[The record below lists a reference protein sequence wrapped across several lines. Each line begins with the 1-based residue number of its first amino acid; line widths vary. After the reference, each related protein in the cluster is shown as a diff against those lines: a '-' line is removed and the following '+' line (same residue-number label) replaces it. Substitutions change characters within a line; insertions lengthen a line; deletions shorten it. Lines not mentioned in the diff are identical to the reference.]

1 MYHRLTMIRAT
12 ALLCL
17 FAVTPPVVADDLK
30 DLARDAATSVLKLR
44 VLDVSGREV
53 GSGTGF
59 FVSEDG
65 LVVTNRHVIDS
76 AHRVEAVPAE
86 GEAYTVQGVVAQDE
100 VNDLAVLRLDAGRAE
115 PLRLSSGAAPEPGER
130 VVVLGG
136 PLGLAGSLSEGI
148 VAAIR
153 DPSEV
158 ERRQSGRSPLLQIT
172 AAISPGSSGSP
183 VMKLDGEVV
192 GVVVSQFGIGQNL
205 NFAVP
210 VAALHPLMEEARS
223 SASLT
228 PLGSVS
234 GTSRGSY
241 LRNLLISAFFFV
253 VLYVAL
259 KRMK

>member
-1 MYHRLTMIRAT
+1 MKTSWFAV
-12 ALLCL
+12 ALLAIAI
-17 FAVTPPVVADDLK
+17 AVPAAGDDLK
-30 DLARDAATSVLKLR
+30 DLARDASTSVLKLR

-59 FVSEDG
+59 FVSTNG
-65 LVVTNRHVIDS
+65 LVVTNSHVIDS
-76 AHRVEAVPAE
+76 AHRVEAIPAD
-86 GEAYTVQGVVAQDE
+86 GPAFTVNGIVAQDE
-100 VNDLAVLRLDAGRAE
+100 INDLAVLLTDAGSSR
-115 PLRLSSGAAPEPGER
+115 PLPLAANAAPVPGER

-158 ERRQSGRSPLLQIT
+158 ERRKSGRSPLLQIT

-183 VMKLDGEVV
+183 VMKLDGEVI

-210 VAALHPLMEEARS
+210 VAAVQALMDQIGPGDA
-223 SASLT
+223 LT
-228 PLGSVS
+228 PI
-234 GTSRGSY
+234 GTLARPSRNSY
-241 LRNLLISAFFFV
+241 MRNVLISVFFFV
-253 VLYVAL
+253 VLYIAV

>member
-1 MYHRLTMIRAT
+1 MMIRAV
-12 ALLCL
+12 AVLCL
-17 FAVTPPVVADDLK
+17 IAAAAPPAAGDDLK

-44 VLDVSGREV
+44 VLDVSGREI

-59 FVSEDG
+59 FVSDDG
-65 LVVTNRHVIDS
+65 LVVTNRHVIEA
-76 AHRVEAVPAE
+76 AHRIEAVPAD
-86 GEAYTVQGVVAQDE
+86 GPAYAVRGVVAQDA
-100 VNDLAVLRLDAGRAE
+100 VNDLAILRLDAARVR
-115 PLRLSSGAAPEPGER
+115 PLRLSAGAVPEPGER

-210 VAALHPLMEEARS
+210 VAALQPLMERART
-223 SASLT
+223 SADVT

-234 GTSRGSY
+234 GAAGGSY
-241 LRNLLISAFFFV
+241 LRNLLISAFFFIA
-253 VLYVAL
+253 LYVAL

>member
-1 MYHRLTMIRAT
+1 MKIRAF
-12 ALLCL
+12 ALLSL
-17 FAVTPPVVADDLK
+17 LAIATPAAGQDLK
-30 DLARDAATSVLKLR
+30 DLARDASTSVLKLR
-44 VLDVSGREV
+44 VLDITGREV
-53 GSGTGF
+53 GAGTGF
-59 FVSEDG
+59 FVSSDG
-65 LVVTNRHVIDS
+65 LLVTNQHVIDS

-86 GEAYTVQGVVAQDE
+86 GSPYTVRGIVAQDV
-100 VNDLAVLRLDAGRAE
+100 VNDLAVLQIDVDQSQ
-115 PLRLSSGAAPEPGER
+115 PMRLSDDELPDPGER
-130 VVVLGG
+130 IVVLGG

-158 ERRQSGRSPLLQIT
+158 ERRSSGRSPLLQIT

-210 VAALHPLMEEARS
+210 VAAVNSLLEQA
-223 SASLT
+223 ASGAQLK
-228 PLGSVS
+228 PLGSV
-234 GTSRGSY
+234 GGASRSFFI
-241 LRNLLISAFFFV
+241 RNLVVSAVFFAI
-253 VLYVAL
+253 LYIAI

>member
-1 MYHRLTMIRAT
+1 MMIRAL
-12 ALLCL
+12 ALACL
-17 FAVTPPVVADDLK
+17 IAAPAPPPAAGDDLK
-30 DLARDAATSVLKLR
+30 DLARDATTSVLKLR
-44 VLDVSGREV
+44 VLDVAGREV

-59 FVSEDG
+59 FVSDDG

-76 AHRVEAVPAE
+76 AHRIEAVPAE
-86 GEAYTVQGVVAQDE
+86 GPAYAVQGVVAQDE
-100 VNDLAVLRLDAGRAE
+100 VNDLAVLRLDAGRSR
-115 PLRLSSGAAPEPGER
+115 PLPLAAGAAPDPGER

-158 ERRQSGRSPLLQIT
+158 ERRRSGRSPLLQIT

-192 GVVVSQFGIGQNL
+192 GVVVSQFGVGQNL

-210 VAALHPLMEEARS
+210 VAALRPLMEQARS
-223 SASLT
+223 GAVST

-234 GTSRGSY
+234 GASRGSY
-241 LRNLLISAFFFV
+241 LRNLLISAFFFA
-253 VLYVAL
+253 VLYFAL

>member
-1 MYHRLTMIRAT
+1 MK
-12 ALLCL
+12 
-17 FAVTPPVVADDLK
+17 AVTFLVACLLAPAVFVPAPAAGQDLK
-30 DLARDAATSVLKLR
+30 DLARDASTSVLKLR
-44 VLDVSGREV
+44 VFDVSGREV
-53 GSGTGF
+53 GAGTGF
-59 FVSEDG
+59 FVSADG
-65 LVVTNRHVIDS
+65 LLVTNHHVIDA

-86 GEAYTVQGVVAQDE
+86 GPAYAVRGIVATDA
-100 VNDLAVLRLDAGRAE
+100 VNDLAVLRIDAGRSQ
-115 PLRLSSGAAPEPGER
+115 PLPLSAGGVPDPGER

-136 PLGLAGSLSEGI
+136 PLGLAGSLAEGI

-158 ERRQSGRSPLLQIT
+158 ERRKSGRSPLLQIT

-192 GVVVSQFGIGQNL
+192 GVVVSQFGVGQNL

-210 VAALHPLMEEARS
+210 VAAVHDLMLRSGPEAG
-223 SASLT
+223 LT
-228 PLGSVS
+228 PLGSFS

-241 LRNLLISAFFFV
+241 LRNLLISAFFFA
-253 VLYVAL
+253 VLFVAL